1 MNQSTNQNWALRFIP
16 LWLGQALSLLGSQL
30 VQFAIIWYLTWE
42 TNSATTLAI
51 ASMMGL
57 LPQVLLSPFIGT
69 WVDRG
74 NRRLILIA
82 ADATV
87 AAATLVLAILFA
99 LGSIQVWQI
108 YIALFVRAV
117 ASGFHQSAFGASVV
131 LLVPKEHLARVQGF
145 NQALYGGL
153 NILSAPLGAYLLA
166 VLPMQGI
173 LGIDVGTAL
182 LAITILLFIAIPQP
196 ERSAQTPS
204 TFWQDFRAGFRYII
218 TWRGLVILLG
228 LVMVINF
235 FFSAT
240 EPLTPLLVT
249 NHFRGDAQQLG
260 WWLSSFAAGNVL
272 GGLILGAW
280 GGFKRKIV
288 TAQLGLI
295 LTGLST
301 VVVGVVPSNLF
312 WVGLAA
318 NTAMGLLLPII
329 NGSFGATLQATI
341 APDMQGRVFAFIL
354 SAAMLVS
361 PLALIIVGPF
371 ADAFGIQT
379 WFLIA
384 GISCTLMGLLG
395 FLSSDVMTMENKS
408 SENTPHAAAEPS

>member
-30 VQFAIIWYLTWE
+30 VQFAIIWYLTRE

-82 ADATV
+82 ADAIV
-87 AAATLVLAILFA
+87 AIATLVLAILFA
-99 LGSIQVWQI
+99 AGSIQVWQI
-108 YIALFVRAV
+108 YIVLFIRAV

-182 LAITILLFIAIPQP
+182 LAITILLFIPIPQP

-204 TFWQDFRAGFRYII
+204 EG
-218 TWRGLVILLG
+218 
-228 LVMVINF
+228 
-235 FFSAT
+235 
-240 EPLTPLLVT
+240 TPSIVLEI
-249 NHFRGDAQQLG
+249 DAQGAYSINESPVPGAQL
-260 WWLSSFAAGNVL
+260 AARLHQIYDARPDKVLFVKGDGKAKYSQVVEAMDVARGAGVRVL
-272 GGLILGAW
+272 GM
-280 GGFKRKIV
+280 
-288 TAQLGLI
+288 
-295 LTGLST
+295 
-301 VVVGVVPSNLF
+301 P
-312 WVGLAA
+312 
-318 NTAMGLLLPII
+318 
-329 NGSFGATLQATI
+329 
-341 APDMQGRVFAFIL
+341 
-354 SAAMLVS
+354 
-361 PLALIIVGPF
+361 
-371 ADAFGIQT
+371 
-379 WFLIA
+379 
-384 GISCTLMGLLG
+384 
-395 FLSSDVMTMENKS
+395 
-408 SENTPHAAAEPS
+408 